1 MRNKMKY
8 LSIFFILIILCIV
21 GMDLLDSSKE
31 SKIKGNIE
39 IAVNENLYEY
49 LKECA
54 DKFMEY
60 NPKTNIQIKQINS
73 DKYVDNLKSQIEENE
88 LFNIGQLNR
97 LDMKKLSLEDIN
109 IDDDMNKVLET
120 YSKNFSKNRLEQVI
134 KDDKKIAIPLNS
146 RPLVLYIRE
155 DILSQYGYHNYD
167 ISTWNDFVNIGTDI
181 YKKSNGKLKILNA
194 TGQDYEDLVSLLVMQ
209 SLSKD
214 KSIYDIQQEVED
226 KLKELKDNNILNL
239 QDGNPFLARIS
250 SINGM
255 RELMALDEKCEWVAI
270 NTPSKN
276 IGTNRFFCAE
286 GDNLIILNQNNDNKK
301 LIEKFIT
308 FVITNNK
315 YTIKY
320 IKEGRFFS
328 SYLYT
333 YKNIEIEDSIK
344 NFNGKSPLIIMSNIE
359 ERAPVIKKYDDYID
373 IKTKVLEENNL
384 R

>member
-1 MRNKMKY
+1 MRNKLKY
-8 LSIFFILIILCIV
+8 LGVFFILIIICIV

-31 SKIKGNIE
+31 SKIKGSIE
-39 IAVNENLYEY
+39 IVVNENSYEY

-60 NPKTNIQIKQINS
+60 NPKTNIQIKQVNS
-73 DKYVDNLKSQIEENE
+73 NEYVDNLKSQVEENK
-88 LFNIGQLNR
+88 LANIGEMNR
-97 LDMKKLSLEDIN
+97 LDMKKLSLEDNAISDN
-109 IDDDMNKVLET
+109 INKVLET
-120 YSKNFSKNRLEQVI
+120 YSKNFSKNRLKQVTM
-134 KDDKKIAIPLNS
+134 DNEKIAIPLNS

-155 DILSQYGYHNYD
+155 DMLSQYGYHNYD
-167 ISTWNDFVNIGTDI
+167 ISTWNDLINIGVDI
-181 YKKSNGKLKILNA
+181 YNKSNGDLKILNA

-209 SLSKD
+209 SLDED
-214 KSIYDIQQEVED
+214 KSIYDTQKEVED
-226 KLKELKDNNILNL
+226 KLKQLKDNNILNL
-239 QDGNPFLARIS
+239 QNGNSFLARIS

-255 RELMALDEKCEWVAI
+255 RELMALDEKCEWIAI
-270 NTPSKN
+270 NTPSKDV
-276 IGTNRFFCAE
+276 GTNRFFCAE

-344 NFNGKSPLIIMSNIE
+344 NFNGKSPLIIMNNVE
-359 ERAPVIKKYDDYID
+359 ERAPVIKNYDDYLN
-373 IKTKVLEENNL
+373 TKMKIFE
-384 R
+384 

>member
-1 MRNKMKY
+1 MKNKLKY
-8 LSIFFILIILCIV
+8 LGVFSILIIICVIGV
-21 GMDLLDSSKE
+21 DLFYFSKE
-31 SKIKGNIE
+31 SKLKGNIE
-39 IAVNENLYEY
+39 IVVNENSYEY

-54 DKFMEY
+54 DKFMEF
-60 NPKTNIQIKQINS
+60 NPKTNIQVKQVNS
-73 DKYVDNLKSQIEENE
+73 YEYLDNLEVQEKENK
-88 LFNIGQLNR
+88 LANIGELDR
-97 LDMKKLSLEDIN
+97 LEMKELSLEN
-109 IDDDMNKVLET
+109 VNLNDDMNKVLET

-134 KDDKKIAIPLNS
+134 KDNKKIAIPLNS

-167 ISTWNDFVNIGTDI
+167 ISTWNDLINIGTDI
-181 YKKSNGKLKILNA
+181 YNKSNGELKILNA
-194 TGQDYEDLVSLLVMQ
+194 TGQDYEDLLSLLVMQ
-209 SLSKD
+209 SLNED
-214 KSIYDIQQEVED
+214 KGIYDIQKEVED
-226 KLKELKDNNILNL
+226 KLKQLKDNNILNL

-255 RELMALDEKCEWVAI
+255 RELMALDEKCEWITI
-270 NTPSKN
+270 NTPSKDV
-276 IGTNRFFCAE
+276 GTNRFFCAE

-344 NFNGKSPLIIMSNIE
+344 NFNGKSPLIIMSNVE
-359 ERAPVIKKYDDYID
+359 ERAPVIKNYNNYLN

-384 R
+384 K